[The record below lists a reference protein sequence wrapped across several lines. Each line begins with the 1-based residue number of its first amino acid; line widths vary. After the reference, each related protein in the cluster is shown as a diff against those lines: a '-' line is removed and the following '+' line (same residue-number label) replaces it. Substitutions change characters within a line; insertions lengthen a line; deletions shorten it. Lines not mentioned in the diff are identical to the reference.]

1 MSCICTVFRG
11 LRLSNAGTSS
21 SFFSNRTNLFPAGPS
36 TSRITGQST
45 SASFHTSAPAL
56 SSRKKITARRKQ
68 QKVLALRDTRARED
82 VREQMDPVLGD
93 FKADVV
99 AAAVASAARVAR
111 GAASASSTSSAADR
125 ALLQNAEEGTKW
137 DRSLLKK
144 VVLDREQVWYAQP
157 PAYDLNPTSEAT
169 FPLPERPER
178 FAQHLTSPTDL
189 ALLFKHLPEAGL
201 ARATYLS
208 ETTTSATDL
217 AKRVAEETPAQVTA
231 SEQLMR
237 ALDLRNADS
246 RGIRTTNVRRIVQ
259 VFGGPVH
266 SDTPASSEERLDTG
280 SPAVQAAIMTHR
292 IRLLA
297 THIAANPR
305 DVHNRKNLREL
316 VHRRAKV
323 LRYLKR
329 RVGRQGGEG
338 EGVYEALLDK
348 IGVDRRAVEGEV
360 VVR

>member
-1 MSCICTVFRG
+1 MLD
-11 LRLSNAGTSS
+11 LRSL
-21 SFFSNRTNLFPAGPS
+21 
-36 TSRITGQST
+36 
-45 SASFHTSAPAL
+45 
-56 SSRKKITARRKQ
+56 
-68 QKVLALRDTRARED
+68 RARED

-99 AAAVASAARVAR
+99 AAAVAAEARVAR
-111 GAASASSTSSAADR
+111 GAASGSTSSAGDR
-125 ALLQNAEEGTKW
+125 ALLTNAKEGTKW

-144 VVLDREQVWYAQP
+144 IVLDRESIWYAQP
-157 PAYDLNPTSEAT
+157 PAYDTNPTTDAT

-178 FAQHLTSPTDL
+178 FAHHLTSPTDVE
-189 ALLFKHLPEAGL
+189 LLFKHLPEAGL

-208 ETTTSATDL
+208 DSTGSAQDL
-217 AKRVAEETPAQVTA
+217 AARVSAETPTQVSA

-237 ALDLRNADS
+237 VLDLRNADS

-259 VFGGPVH
+259 VFGGPVD
-266 SDTPASSEERLDTG
+266 SSSSETERLDTG
-280 SPAVQAAIMTHR
+280 SPAVQAAILTHR

-297 THIAANPR
+297 QHIAANPR

-316 VHRRAKV
+316 VHKRAKV

-329 RVGRQGGEG
+329 RVGGEG

>member
-1 MSCICTVFRG
+1 
-11 LRLSNAGTSS
+11 
-21 SFFSNRTNLFPAGPS
+21 
-36 TSRITGQST
+36 
-45 SASFHTSAPAL
+45 
-56 SSRKKITARRKQ
+56 
-68 QKVLALRDTRARED
+68 
-82 VREQMDPVLGD
+82 MDPVLGD

-99 AAAVASAARVAR
+99 GAAVASAARVAR
-111 GAASASSTSSAADR
+111 GAASAGTTSAADR
-125 ALLQNAEEGTKW
+125 ALLRNAEEGSKW

-144 VVLDREQVWYAQP
+144 VVLDREAVWYSQP
-157 PAYDLNPTSEAT
+157 PAYDTNPTTEGT
-169 FPLPERPER
+169 FPLPSRPEH
-178 FAQHLTSPTDL
+178 FSQHLTSPADL
-189 ALLFKHLPEAGL
+189 DLLFKHLPESGL

-208 ETTTSATDL
+208 DTTTSPTDL
-217 AKRVAEETPAQVTA
+217 ARRVSEETPAQVSA

-237 ALDLRNADS
+237 VLDLRNADS
-246 RGIRTTNVRRIVQ
+246 RGIRTTNIRRIVQ
-259 VFGGPVH
+259 VFGGPT
-266 SDTPASSEERLDTG
+266 STSEPTSEPTTERLDTG

-297 THIAANPR
+297 SHIAQNPR

-329 RVGRQGGEG
+329 RAGDGEG
-338 EGVYEALLDK
+338 YEALLDK